1 MKIVR
6 TLLPCAALLA
16 FANAAVAADAIILP
30 PADIAVPPIT
40 SAPSDWNGGYAGATV
55 GYAFSGESKVT
66 DGNASGKRDEKG
78 FVGGVFAGW
87 NWQSGN
93 FVYGVEG
100 DVGVAKQSEDLR
112 SGKKKWA
119 IDTATL
125 RPRLGYAV
133 TDNILL
139 YGTAGGAAQPK
150 SYYDGAGNSDSKVM
164 LGWTAGVGADVKLTK
179 RTFAKLEYRYTDFG
193 KEKFDIG
200 GTSYTDT
207 TKQHKMLVGL
217 GISF

>member
-16 FANAAVAADAIILP
+16 FANAANAADAVILP
-30 PADIAVPPIT
+30 PADIPAPPAV
-40 SAPSDWNGGYAGATV
+40 SAPSGWNGGYAGATV
-55 GYAFSGESKVT
+55 GYAFSGDSKVT
-66 DGNASGKRDEKG
+66 SGNASGKHDEKG
-78 FVGGVFAGW
+78 LIGGVFAGW

-100 DVGVAKQSEDLR
+100 DVGIGRQSENVR
-112 SGKKKWA
+112 NGKKKWA
-119 IDTATL
+119 LDTASV
-125 RPRLGYAV
+125 RPRIGYAV
-133 TDNILL
+133 TDNVLL
-139 YGTAGGAAQPK
+139 YGTAGGAVQPR
-150 SYYDGAGNSDSKVM
+150 SYDDGAGNSDTKVM
-164 LGWTAGVGADVKLTK
+164 LGWTAGAGADVKLTK

-200 GTSYTDT
+200 GIPVTNT
-207 TKQHKMLVGL
+207 TRQHKMLVGF